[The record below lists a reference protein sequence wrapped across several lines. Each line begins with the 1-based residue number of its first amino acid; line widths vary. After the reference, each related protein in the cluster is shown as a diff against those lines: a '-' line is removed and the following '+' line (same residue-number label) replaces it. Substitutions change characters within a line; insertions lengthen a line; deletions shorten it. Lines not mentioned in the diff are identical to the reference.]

1 MPFDDGSHPPASVV
15 DEWSQLCDTVIGANS
30 KCTEK
35 VDDLGTGRT
44 AIAIHCVAGLGRAPV
59 MVALMYI
66 EAGMPSID
74 AVALLKD
81 RRKGS
86 LNNKQVNFLRNYKP
100 IKKGS
105 SCGFCSIL

>member
-1 MPFDDGSHPPASVV
+1 MMV
-15 DEWSQLCDTVIGANS
+15 
-30 KCTEK
+30 
-35 VDDLGTGRT
+35 
-44 AIAIHCVAGLGRAPV
+44 RAPV

-86 LNNKQVNFLRNYKP
+86 LNNKQVTHNMSR
-100 IKKGS
+100 
-105 SCGFCSIL
+105 CSIRTVLISLCHRSTF